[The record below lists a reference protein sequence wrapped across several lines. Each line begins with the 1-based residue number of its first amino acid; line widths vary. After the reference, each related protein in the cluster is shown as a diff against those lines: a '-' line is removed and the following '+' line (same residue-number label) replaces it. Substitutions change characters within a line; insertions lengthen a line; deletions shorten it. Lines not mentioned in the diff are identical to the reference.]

1 MIYLDSP
8 AIVKLAHAEAESG
21 ALRDWLDQRAE
32 LGWVSSALAEVES
45 FRALARHAPSAVT
58 RLASVLDLID
68 LIDLDAGL
76 RLTARAVAPA
86 SVRSLDAIHL
96 ATALH
101 LGSQLTTFV
110 TYDRRLADAVT
121 GAGLPLAMPA
131 DSGEPR

>member
-1 MIYLDSP
+1 MIYLDSA

-21 ALRDWLDQRAE
+21 ALRDWLDKRAE
-32 LGWVSSALAEVES
+32 LGWVSSVLAEVES
-45 FRALARHAPSAVT
+45 FRALARHAPSAVS
-58 RLASVLDLID
+58 RLHSVLDLIE
-68 LIDLDAGL
+68 LVDLDAGV
-76 RLTARAVAPA
+76 RLTAQAVAPA
-86 SVRSLDAIHL
+86 SVCSLDAIHL

-110 TYDRRLADAVT
+110 TYDRRLADAVV